1 MKIVLAQ
8 INTKLGLLEAN
19 LEKHL
24 AFIKR
29 AQAEK
34 ADLIIFPE
42 LSLTGYLLQDLAPTL
57 AIQPTVSD
65 PIFKSLLQ
73 ASKNIDIV
81 LGFVDKDHQHR
92 CYIAAAYLSEGK
104 VIHVHRKVYLPTY
117 GMFDEGRFFTNGHEA
132 RAFNTRLG
140 RFGLLICEDYWHASL
155 PYLLWMDGAELMILI
170 SASPGHGLSD
180 APQFGADQ
188 WVEQTTQAYANL
200 FTCFIA
206 ATNRV
211 GFEDGLCFYGNAHL
225 HNPQGE
231 LVAKGPALEE
241 ALVIAEID
249 FDQLHRARAR
259 LPLLRDERP
268 EIVLQHLNRILG
280 ENIK

>member
-1 MKIVLAQ
+1 MKIALAQ

-24 AFIKR
+24 AFIQQ
-29 AQAEK
+29 AQEEE
-34 ADLIIFPE
+34 ADLIVFPE

-57 AIQPTVSD
+57 ATQPTTND
-65 PIFKSLLQ
+65 PIFKPLLK
-73 ASKNIDIV
+73 ASKKIDIV
-81 LGFVDKDHQHR
+81 LGFVDKDDQHL
-92 CYIAAAYLSEGK
+92 CYIAAAYLSEGE

-117 GMFDEGRFFTNGHEA
+117 GMFDEGRFFANGHEA

-155 PYLLWMDGAELMILI
+155 PYLLWMDGAELLILI

-180 APQFGADQ
+180 APQFGSDQ
-188 WVEQTTQAYANL
+188 WVQHTTQAYANL
-200 FTCFIA
+200 FACYVA

-225 HNPQGE
+225 HNPLGE
-231 LVAKGPALEE
+231 LIAKGLPLEE
-241 ALVIAEID
+241 ALPIAEID
-249 FDQLHRARAR
+249 FDQLHRARSR
-259 LPLLRDERP
+259 LPLRRDERP
-268 EIVLQHLNRILG
+268 ELILKELKRILR
-280 ENIK
+280 EYK